1 MHYEHK
7 ECKILRNYRKT
18 RMWFNVSKERSFPRS
33 FNEWKRKKKI
43 KKETTRN
50 VNIKMDFKHRVP
62 RRLFHSGR
70 GKTGIEERS
79 WNIYSI
85 HFKRAR
91 LRGKGSFT
99 ILVLRYTYNSIRKHA
114 SQVWRFHDDASFVS
128 QVCTVRG
135 NLRVAAMK
143 ITRYNWN
150 WLCLD
155 L

>member
-1 MHYEHK
+1 MHYECTK
-7 ECKILRNYRKT
+7 SARFYAIIGKRECDLMFPK
-18 RMWFNVSKERSFPRS
+18 NVRFHEVSSA
-33 FNEWKRKKKI
+33 KRKKK
-43 KKETTRN
+43 KKREQHETLILKWIW
-50 VNIKMDFKHRVP
+50 NIE
-62 RRLFHSGR
+62 FHVDRSGE
-70 GKTGIEERS
+70 KTGSRKDRGQKG
-79 WNIYSI
+79 IYSI

-91 LRGKGSFT
+91 LREKESFT

-114 SQVWRFHDDASFVS
+114 SQVWRFHDASFVS

>member
-1 MHYEHK
+1 
-7 ECKILRNYRKT
+7 
-18 RMWFNVSKERSFPRS
+18 
-33 FNEWKRKKKI
+33 
-43 KKETTRN
+43 
-50 VNIKMDFKHRVP
+50 MDFKHRVP

-128 QVCTVRG
+128 QVCTVRVTWELRQWRLPGIIEIGYVWTCKEYLLKVGFIYSNVYG
-135 NLRVAAMK
+135 NNDRIV
-143 ITRYNWN
+143 TETVNV
-150 WLCLD
+150 
-155 L
+155 

>member
-1 MHYEHK
+1 MHK

-33 FNEWKRKKKI
+33 FERKKE
-43 KKETTRN
+43 KKKKKREQHETLILKWIW
-50 VNIKMDFKHRVP
+50 NIE
-62 RRLFHSGR
+62 FHVDRSGE
-70 GKTGIEERS
+70 KTGSRKDRGQKG
-79 WNIYSI
+79 IYSI

-91 LRGKGSFT
+91 LREKGSFT

-114 SQVWRFHDDASFVS
+114 SQVWRFHDASFVS

>member
-18 RMWFNVSKERSFPRS
+18 QMWFNVSKERF
-33 FNEWKRKKKI
+33 EWKKKRKKKEQH
-43 KKETTRN
+43 ETLILKWIS
-50 VNIKMDFKHRVP
+50 NIEFHVDS
-62 RRLFHSGR
+62 FHSG
-70 GKTGIEERS
+70 GKTGSRKDRGQKG
-79 WNIYSI
+79 IYSI

-91 LRGKGSFT
+91 LREKGSFT

-114 SQVWRFHDDASFVS
+114 SQVWRFYDASFVS